1 MEKVELERAQ
11 KIVFPP
17 NLNMHMKEIEKAHE
31 FKVNWILESLS
42 GSEFGPCVIV
52 KWDLVV

>member
-31 FKVNWILESLS
+31 FKVN
-42 GSEFGPCVIV
+42 
-52 KWDLVV
+52 